1 MTGLSPREPP
11 YSPELNP
18 IEKVWQHIKQELSW
32 EIYENLDEIKEK
44 VSAFIKKF
52 SLLTI
57 ASITGWDY
65 IRSALATVAG
75 FWRSGITYARGME
88 NFTVGDVESA
98 TEQFSKLPRR
108 VRLVNIDGV
117 SLSIPDEVP
126 LTTVE
131 LDFLLRLLQ
140 VISDS
145 DGEPHI
151 VYPIL
156 QANLD
161 KLDDSFS
168 ALLRSYVANIV
179 SLEEPE
185 QVQAIV
191 AIIVTLSNL
200 LTDFILANRANNLEI
215 AIAGYEIALRI
226 LLSIVSQN
234 KGQ

>member
-1 MTGLSPREPP
+1 
-11 YSPELNP
+11 
-18 IEKVWQHIKQELSW
+18 
-32 EIYENLDEIKEK
+32 
-44 VSAFIKKF
+44 
-52 SLLTI
+52 
-57 ASITGWDY
+57 
-65 IRSALATVAG
+65 
-75 FWRSGITYARGME
+75 ME